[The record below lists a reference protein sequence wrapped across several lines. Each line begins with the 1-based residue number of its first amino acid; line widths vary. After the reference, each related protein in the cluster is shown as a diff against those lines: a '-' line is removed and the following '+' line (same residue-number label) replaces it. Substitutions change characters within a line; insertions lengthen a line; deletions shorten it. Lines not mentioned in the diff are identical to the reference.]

1 MRGFLEECLHASHCV
16 FFLSSIM
23 FLEDVIVMSMH
34 VDLATVAYH
43 TKLLKTSAVRYVV
56 SPEIVRV

>member
-1 MRGFLEECLHASHCV
+1 
-16 FFLSSIM
+16 M